1 MFILL
6 LNCDMMYEGFYTT
19 PICVSESHE
28 KLLEL
33 RTKIIE
39 EFIIRDAGVLEINTA
54 HDAKYMP
61 LRENPYRRPEEE
73 IKILKAE
80 IAKFVDENCPTL
92 KELEISHFST
102 YNPEQ
107 DEYVIDAI
115 KSI

>member
-1 MFILL
+1 MFILQ

-28 KLLEL
+28 KLLEI

-39 EFIIRDAGVLEINTA
+39 EFIVRDAGVKEINIL
-54 HDAKYMP
+54 HEEKYMP
-61 LRENPYRRPEEE
+61 LRDNPYKRTNEEM
-73 IKILKAE
+73 IILRDM
-80 IAKFVDENCPTL
+80 IAKFMDEHCPTL
-92 KELEISHFST
+92 KQLNISQFSE
-102 YNPEQ
+102 YNPKQ